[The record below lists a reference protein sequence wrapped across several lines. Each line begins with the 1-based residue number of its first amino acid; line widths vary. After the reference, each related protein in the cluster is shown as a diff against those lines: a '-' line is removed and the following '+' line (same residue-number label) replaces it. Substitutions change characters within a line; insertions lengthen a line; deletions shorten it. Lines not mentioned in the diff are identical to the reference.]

1 MTRHEYDTA
10 EIMAANSGNY
20 IRFEGYG
27 IISAYDVPL
36 DKDGLYQIIEATETH
51 VKLKKYRSKKSYYL
65 PRSGWSQSCEIYTP
79 EEYKK
84 LPAYYWK

>member
-1 MTRHEYDTA
+1 MKRYEYVTA
-10 EIMAANSGNY
+10 EIMTANSGNY

-27 IISAYDVPL
+27 IISGYDVPL
-36 DKDGLYQIIEATETH
+36 DKDGLYQIIEATGTH

-65 PRSGWSQSCEIYTP
+65 TKSRWSQSCEIYTA

-84 LPAYYWK
+84 LPAYFWK